1 MLSENIKAQLD
12 SIIKEAGCLNVFEY
26 LVETDEG
33 DLMFNLI
40 NLIIPSIVETL
51 ENMDDREL
59 SNLSYC
65 IDDSLA
71 KRLIDAIK
79 QYH

>member
-1 MLSENIKAQLD
+1 MLSENVKTQLD
-12 SIIKEAGCLNVFEY
+12 SIIKEAGCLDIFEY
-26 LVETDEG
+26 LVEIDEG
-33 DLMFNLI
+33 DLMFNLM
-40 NLIIPSIVETL
+40 NSLIPSIVETL
-51 ENMDDREL
+51 ENMSDREL